1 MGGTPLSDKFYSSLK
16 ADSRVEEPSE
26 TDMKTFM
33 KTNPKLRP
41 ENYPK
46 IKPTT
51 LAVTKPTHRHEH
63 KLINLRSSHE
73 CRGSKFGR
81 L

>member
-63 KLINLRSSHE
+63 CARRMNVAALNSD
-73 CRGSKFGR
+73 GSNR